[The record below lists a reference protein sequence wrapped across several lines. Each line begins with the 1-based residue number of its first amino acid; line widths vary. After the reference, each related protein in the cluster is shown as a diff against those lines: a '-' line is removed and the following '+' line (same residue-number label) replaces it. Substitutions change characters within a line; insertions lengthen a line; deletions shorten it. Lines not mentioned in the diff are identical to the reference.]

1 MKLFFQQQQV
11 SPLFL
16 EYFLWFSFVLQETS
30 GFSFV
35 PFHAD
40 EKALPLQVRWENDLS
55 DYGLDVLR
63 FTVARGKAYTESDLA
78 VSFEYL
84 KHLWNLFKVLYEQ
97 EVFESDDV

>member
-11 SPLFL
+11 FPLFL
-16 EYFLWFSFVLQETS
+16 EYFLWFSFVFQETS

-35 PFHAD
+35 TFHAD
-40 EKALPLQVRWENDLS
+40 EKAFPLQARWESELS

-78 VSFEYL
+78 VSLEYL

-97 EVFESDDV
+97 GVFELDEI